1 MTSIVAKGSE
11 KSSSFPSVSVGV
23 HKARC
28 IKVID
33 LGTQKN
39 EYEGNITWKRQV
51 LVIWETPDQTN
62 ETSEPLTISKFYTLS
77 LHEKSNLGI
86 DLTSWRGRAFSET
99 EKKGFDIANLIG
111 QSCTLNVIQ
120 GNKNNKIGS
129 VMPLAKGDKI
139 AEQYHT
145 NVIFDLKDFQNGKK
159 EVFNQLPEG
168 IRNIILRSKE
178 LEGLDQ
184 TDMGDEN
191 NGSTTVGQDPVPF

>member
-1 MTSIVAKGSE
+1 MSIVAKGSE
-11 KSSSFPSVSVGV
+11 KSSSFLSVSVGV

-28 IKVID
+28 VKVID

-99 EKKGFDIANLIG
+99 EKKGFDIVKLVG
-111 QSCTLNVIQ
+111 VPCLLNVIQ
-120 GNKNNKIGS
+120 GNKNNQIGS
-129 VMPLAKGDKI
+129 VMPLPKGDKI

-145 NVIFDLKDFQNGKK
+145 SVIFDLKDFQNGKK

-168 IRNIILRSKE
+168 IRNMILRSRE

-184 TDMGDEN
+184 SDTGDEN
-191 NGSTTVGQDPVPF
+191 NGSNTVGQEPVPF

>member
-111 QSCTLNVIQ
+111 QPCTLNVIQ

-159 EVFNQLPEG
+159 VVFNQLPEG
-168 IRNIILRSKE
+168 IRNIILRSRE

-184 TDMGDEN
+184 SDTGDEN
-191 NGSTTVGQDPVPF
+191 NGSNTVGQEPVPF

>member
-1 MTSIVAKGSE
+1 MTSIMAKGSE

-33 LGTQKN
+33 LGTQQKD
-39 EYEGNITWKRQV
+39 YQGTVSWKHEV
-51 LVIWETPDQTN
+51 MVIFEIPDQISDI
-62 ETSEPLTISKFYTLS
+62 SEPLTISKWYTLS

-86 DLTSWRGRAFSET
+86 DLTSWRGRAFSEI
-99 EKKGFDIANLIG
+99 EKKGFDISKLVG
-111 QSCTLNVIQ
+111 VPCLLNVIQ

-129 VMPLAKGDKI
+129 VMPLLKDKI

-145 NVIFDLKDFQNGKK
+145 SVIFDLKDFQNGKK
-159 EVFNQLPEG
+159 EVFNQLSEG
-168 IRNIILRSKE
+168 IRNIILKSRE

-184 TDMGDEN
+184 SDTGDEN
-191 NGSTTVGQDPVPF
+191 NGSNTVGQEPVPF

>member
-33 LGTQKN
+33 LGTQKKD
-39 EYEGNITWKRQV
+39 YKGTVSWKHEV
-51 LVIWETPDQTN
+51 MVVFETPDQTN
-62 ETSEPLTISKFYTLS
+62 DTSEPLTISKWYNLS

-86 DLTSWRGRAFSET
+86 DLTSWRGRAFSEI
-99 EKKGFDIANLIG
+99 EKKGFDIAKLVG
-111 QSCTLNVIQ
+111 VPCTLNVIQ

-129 VMPLAKGDKI
+129 VMSIKKDDKI

-145 NVIFDLKDFQNGKK
+145 SVIFDLKDFQNGKK

-168 IRNIILRSKE
+168 IRNIILRSRE

-184 TDMGDEN
+184 SDTGDEN
-191 NGSTTVGQDPVPF
+191 NGSNTVGQEPVPF

>member
-1 MTSIVAKGSE
+1 MSIVAKGSE

-28 IKVID
+28 VKVID
-33 LGTQKN
+33 LGTQRN
-39 EYEGNITWKRQV
+39 EYEGNVSYKHQV
-51 LVIWETPDQTN
+51 LVIFETPDQTN
-62 ETSEPLTISKFYTLS
+62 DTSEPLTISKWYNLT

-86 DLTSWRGRAFSET
+86 DLTSWRGRAFSEID
-99 EKKGFDIANLIG
+99 KKGFDISKLAG
-111 QSCTLNVIQ
+111 VPCMLNVIQ

-129 VMPLAKGDKI
+129 VMPLSKGDKI

-145 NVIFDLKDFQNGKK
+145 SVIFDLKEFQNGKK
-159 EVFNQLPEG
+159 EVFNQLSEG

-184 TDMGDEN
+184 SDMGDEN
-191 NGSTTVGQDPVPF
+191 NGSKTVGEEPIPF

>member
-1 MTSIVAKGSE
+1 MSIVAKGGE

-23 HKARC
+23 HKSRC

-39 EYEGNITWKRQV
+39 EFEGNITWKRQI
-51 LVIWETPDQTN
+51 LVIWEVPEQTS

-86 DLTSWRGRAFSET
+86 DLTSWRGRPFSET
-99 EKKGFDIANLIG
+99 EKKGFDISKLIG
-111 QSCTLNVIQ
+111 HTCLLNVIQ

-129 VMPLAKGDKI
+129 IMPLPKGDKI

-145 NVIFDLKDFQNGKK
+145 GVVFDLEKYQKGQK
-159 EVFNQLPEG
+159 EIFNQLSEG

-178 LEGLDQ
+178 LEGLEHKDN
-184 TDMGDEN
+184 GDEN
-191 NGSTTVGQDPVPF
+191 NGSNTVGQEPVPF

>member
-1 MTSIVAKGSE
+1 MSIVAKGGE

-39 EYEGNITWKRQV
+39 EFEGNITWKRQA
-51 LVIWETPDQTN
+51 LVIWEVPEQTN
-62 ETSEPLTISKFYTLS
+62 ETSEPLTISRFYTLS

-86 DLTSWRGRAFSET
+86 DLTSWRGRPFSET
-99 EKKGFDIANLIG
+99 EKKGFDISKLIG
-111 QSCTLNVIQ
+111 HTCLLNVIQ

-129 VMPLAKGDKI
+129 VMPLPKGDKI

-145 NVIFDLKDFQNGKK
+145 SVVFDLEKYQKGQK
-159 EVFNQLPEG
+159 EIFNQLSEG

-178 LEGLDQ
+178 LEGLEHKDN
-184 TDMGDEN
+184 GDDN
-191 NGSTTVGQDPVPF
+191 NGSNTVGQDPVPF

>member
-39 EYEGNITWKRQV
+39 EFEGNITWKRQA
-51 LVIWETPDQTN
+51 LVIWEVPEQTS

-86 DLTSWRGRAFSET
+86 DLTSWRGRPFSET
-99 EKKGFDIANLIG
+99 EKKGFDISKLIG
-111 QSCTLNVIQ
+111 HTCLLNVIQ

-129 VMPLAKGDKI
+129 IMPLPKGDKI

-145 NVIFDLKDFQNGKK
+145 GVVFDLEKYQKGQK
-159 EVFNQLPEG
+159 EIFNQLSEG

-178 LEGLDQ
+178 LEGLEHKDN
-184 TDMGDEN
+184 GDEN
-191 NGSTTVGQDPVPF
+191 NGSTTIGQDPVPF

>member
-1 MTSIVAKGSE
+1 MSIVAKGGE

-39 EYEGNITWKRQV
+39 EFEGNITWKRQA

-62 ETSEPLTISKFYTLS
+62 ETSEPLTISRFYTLS

-86 DLTSWRGRAFSET
+86 DLTSWRGRPFSET
-99 EKKGFDIANLIG
+99 EKKGFDISKLIG
-111 QSCTLNVIQ
+111 HTCLLNVIQ

-129 VMPLAKGDKI
+129 VMPLPKGDKI

-145 NVIFDLKDFQNGKK
+145 SVIFDLKEFQNGNK
-159 EVFNQLPEG
+159 EVFNQLAEG
-168 IRNIILRSKE
+168 IRNMILRSKE

-184 TDMGDEN
+184 SDTGDEN
-191 NGSTTVGQDPVPF
+191 NGSNTVGQEPVPF

>member
-1 MTSIVAKGSE
+1 MSIVAKGGE

-28 IKVID
+28 VKVID

-39 EYEGNITWKRQV
+39 EFEGNITWKRQI
-51 LVIWETPDQTN
+51 LVIWEVPEQTS

-86 DLTSWRGRAFSET
+86 DLTSWRGRPFSET
-99 EKKGFDIANLIG
+99 EKKGFDISKLIG
-111 QSCTLNVIQ
+111 HTCLLNVIQ

-129 VMPLAKGDKI
+129 IMPLPKGDKI

-145 NVIFDLKDFQNGKK
+145 GVVFDLEKYQKGQK
-159 EVFNQLPEG
+159 EVFNQLSEG

-178 LEGLDQ
+178 LEGLEHKDN
-184 TDMGDEN
+184 GDEN
-191 NGSTTVGQDPVPF
+191 NGSNTVGQEPVPF

>member
-1 MTSIVAKGSE
+1 MSIVAKGGE

-39 EYEGNITWKRQV
+39 EFEGNITWKRQA
-51 LVIWETPDQTN
+51 LVIWEVPEQTS

-86 DLTSWRGRAFSET
+86 DLTSWRGRPFSET
-99 EKKGFDIANLIG
+99 EKKGFDISKLIG
-111 QSCTLNVIQ
+111 HTCLLNVIQ

-129 VMPLAKGDKI
+129 IMPLPKGDKI

-145 NVIFDLKDFQNGKK
+145 GVVFDLEKYQKGQK
-159 EVFNQLPEG
+159 EIFNQLSEG

-178 LEGLDQ
+178 LEGLEHKDN
-184 TDMGDEN
+184 GDEN

>member
-77 LHEKSNLGI
+77 LHEKSNLVI

-111 QSCTLNVIQ
+111 QPCTLNVIQ

-168 IRNIILRSKE
+168 IRNIILRSRE

-184 TDMGDEN
+184 SDTGDEN
-191 NGSTTVGQDPVPF
+191 NGSNTVGQEPVPF

>member
-1 MTSIVAKGSE
+1 MSIVAKGGE

-23 HKARC
+23 HKSRC

-39 EYEGNITWKRQV
+39 EFEGNITWKRQA
-51 LVIWETPDQTN
+51 LVIWEVPEQTS

-86 DLTSWRGRAFSET
+86 DLTSWRGRPFSET
-99 EKKGFDIANLIG
+99 EKKGFDISKLIG
-111 QSCTLNVIQ
+111 HTCLLNVIQ

-129 VMPLAKGDKI
+129 IMPLPKGDKI

-145 NVIFDLKDFQNGKK
+145 GVIFDLEKYQKGQK
-159 EVFNQLPEG
+159 EIFNQLSEG

-178 LEGLDQ
+178 LEGLEHKDN
-184 TDMGDEN
+184 GDDN

>member
-1 MTSIVAKGSE
+1 MSIVAKGGE

-23 HKARC
+23 HKSRC

-39 EYEGNITWKRQV
+39 DFEGNITWKRQI
-51 LVIWETPDQTN
+51 LVIWEVPEQTS

-86 DLTSWRGRAFSET
+86 DLTSWRGRPFSET
-99 EKKGFDIANLIG
+99 EKKGFDISKLIG
-111 QSCTLNVIQ
+111 HTCLLNVIQ

-129 VMPLAKGDKI
+129 IMPLPKGDKI

-145 NVIFDLKDFQNGKK
+145 GVVFDLEKYQKGQK
-159 EVFNQLPEG
+159 EIFNQLSEG

-178 LEGLDQ
+178 LEGLEHKDN
-184 TDMGDEN
+184 GDEN

>member
-111 QSCTLNVIQ
+111 QPCTLNVIQ

-129 VMPLAKGDKI
+129 VMPLAKSDKI

-168 IRNIILRSKE
+168 IRNIILRSRE

-184 TDMGDEN
+184 SDTGDEN
-191 NGSTTVGQDPVPF
+191 NGSNTVGQEPVPF

>member
-1 MTSIVAKGSE
+1 MSIVAKGGE

-23 HKARC
+23 HKSRC

-39 EYEGNITWKRQV
+39 DFEGNISWKRQV

-62 ETSEPLTISKFYTLS
+62 ETSEPITISKFYTLS

-86 DLTSWRGRAFSET
+86 DLTSWRGRPFSET
-99 EKKGFDIANLIG
+99 EKKGFDISKLIG
-111 QSCTLNVIQ
+111 HTCLLNVIQ

-129 VMPLAKGDKI
+129 IMPLPKGDKI

-145 NVIFDLKDFQNGKK
+145 GVVFDLEKYQKGQK
-159 EVFNQLPEG
+159 EVFNQLSEG

-178 LEGLDQ
+178 LEGLEHKDN
-184 TDMGDEN
+184 GDEN

>member
-1 MTSIVAKGSE
+1 MSIVAKGGE

-39 EYEGNITWKRQV
+39 EFEGNISWKRQI
-51 LVIWETPDQTN
+51 LVIWEVPEQTS

-86 DLTSWRGRAFSET
+86 DLTSWRGRPFSET
-99 EKKGFDIANLIG
+99 EKKGFDISKLIG
-111 QSCTLNVIQ
+111 HTCLLNVIQ

-129 VMPLAKGDKI
+129 IMPLPKGDKI

-145 NVIFDLKDFQNGKK
+145 GVVFDLEKYQKGQK
-159 EVFNQLPEG
+159 EVFNQLSEG

-178 LEGLDQ
+178 LEGLEHKDN
-184 TDMGDEN
+184 GDEN

>member
-39 EYEGNITWKRQV
+39 EFEGNITWKRQA
-51 LVIWETPDQTN
+51 LVIWETPEQTN
-62 ETSEPLTISKFYTLS
+62 ETSEPLTISRFYTLS

-86 DLTSWRGRAFSET
+86 DLTSWRGRPFSET
-99 EKKGFDIANLIG
+99 EKKGFDISKLIG
-111 QSCTLNVIQ
+111 HTCLLNVIQ

-129 VMPLAKGDKI
+129 VMPLPKGDKI

-145 NVIFDLKDFQNGKK
+145 SVTFSMDDFQKGKK
-159 EVFNQLPEG
+159 ETFNQLSEG

-178 LEGLDQ
+178 LEGLEHKDN
-184 TDMGDEN
+184 GDDN
-191 NGSTTVGQDPVPF
+191 NGSNTVGQEPVPF

>member
-1 MTSIVAKGSE
+1 MSIVAKGGE

-39 EYEGNITWKRQV
+39 EFEGNITWKRQA
-51 LVIWETPDQTN
+51 LVIWEVPDQTN
-62 ETSEPLTISKFYTLS
+62 ETSEPLTISRFYTLS

-86 DLTSWRGRAFSET
+86 DLTSWRGRPFSET
-99 EKKGFDIANLIG
+99 EKKGFDISKLIG
-111 QSCTLNVIQ
+111 HTCLLNVIQ

-129 VMPLAKGDKI
+129 IMPLPKGDKI

-145 NVIFDLKDFQNGKK
+145 GVVFDLEKYQKGQK
-159 EVFNQLPEG
+159 EIFNQLSEG

-178 LEGLDQ
+178 LEGLEHKDN
-184 TDMGDEN
+184 GDEN

>member
-1 MTSIVAKGSE
+1 MSIVAKGGE

-23 HKARC
+23 HKSRC

-39 EYEGNITWKRQV
+39 EFEGNITWKRQI
-51 LVIWETPDQTN
+51 LVIWEVPEQTS

-86 DLTSWRGRAFSET
+86 DLTSWRGRPFSET
-99 EKKGFDIANLIG
+99 EKKGFDISKLIG
-111 QSCTLNVIQ
+111 HTCLLNVIQ

-129 VMPLAKGDKI
+129 IMPLPKGDKI

-145 NVIFDLKDFQNGKK
+145 GVVFDLEKYQKGQK
-159 EVFNQLPEG
+159 EIFNQLSEG

-178 LEGLDQ
+178 LEGLEHKDN
-184 TDMGDEN
+184 GDDN
-191 NGSTTVGQDPVPF
+191 NGSNTVGQDPVPF

>member
-1 MTSIVAKGSE
+1 MSIVAKGGE

-23 HKARC
+23 NKARC

-39 EYEGNITWKRQV
+39 EFEGNITWKRQI
-51 LVIWETPDQTN
+51 LVIWEVPEQTS

-86 DLTSWRGRAFSET
+86 DLTSWRGRPFSET
-99 EKKGFDIANLIG
+99 EKKGFDISKLIG
-111 QSCTLNVIQ
+111 HTCLLNVIQ

-129 VMPLAKGDKI
+129 IMPLPKGDKI

-145 NVIFDLKDFQNGKK
+145 GVVFDLEKYQKGQK
-159 EVFNQLPEG
+159 EIFNQLSEG
-168 IRNIILRSKE
+168 IRKIILGSKE
-178 LEGLDQ
+178 LEGLEHKDN
-184 TDMGDEN
+184 GDEN

>member
-1 MTSIVAKGSE
+1 MSIVAKGGE

-23 HKARC
+23 HKSRC

-39 EYEGNITWKRQV
+39 EFEGNITWKRQI
-51 LVIWETPDQTN
+51 LVIWEVPEQTS

-86 DLTSWRGRAFSET
+86 DLTSWRGRPFSET
-99 EKKGFDIANLIG
+99 EKKGFDISKLIG
-111 QSCTLNVIQ
+111 HTCLLNVIQ

-129 VMPLAKGDKI
+129 IMPLPKGDKI

-145 NVIFDLKDFQNGKK
+145 GVVFDLEKYQKGQK
-159 EVFNQLPEG
+159 EVFNQLSEG

-178 LEGLDQ
+178 LEGLEHKDN
-184 TDMGDEN
+184 GDEN

>member
-111 QSCTLNVIQ
+111 QPCTLNVIQ

-168 IRNIILRSKE
+168 IRNIILRSRE

-184 TDMGDEN
+184 TDLGDEN
-191 NGSTTVGQDPVPF
+191 NGSKNVGEEPIPF

>member
-1 MTSIVAKGSE
+1 MTSIVAKGGE
-11 KSSSFPSVSVGV
+11 KTSSFPSVSVGV

-28 IKVID
+28 VKVID

-39 EYEGNITWKRQV
+39 EFEGNITWKRQA
-51 LVIWETPDQTN
+51 LVIWEVPEQTS
-62 ETSEPLTISKFYTLS
+62 ETSEPLTISRFYTLS

-86 DLTSWRGRAFSET
+86 DLTSWRGRPFSET
-99 EKKGFDIANLIG
+99 EKKGFDISKLIG
-111 QSCTLNVIQ
+111 HTCLLNVIQ

-129 VMPLAKGDKI
+129 IMPLPKGDKI

-145 NVIFDLKDFQNGKK
+145 GVVFDLEKYQKGQK
-159 EVFNQLPEG
+159 EVFNQLSEG

-178 LEGLDQ
+178 LEGLEHKDN
-184 TDMGDEN
+184 GDDN

>member
-1 MTSIVAKGSE
+1 MSIVAKGGE

-39 EYEGNITWKRQV
+39 DFEGNISWKRQV
-51 LVIWETPDQTN
+51 LVIWEVPEQTS

-86 DLTSWRGRAFSET
+86 DLTSWRGRPFSET
-99 EKKGFDIANLIG
+99 EKKGFDISKLIG
-111 QSCTLNVIQ
+111 HTCLLNVIQ

-129 VMPLAKGDKI
+129 IMPLPKGDKI

-145 NVIFDLKDFQNGKK
+145 GVVFDLEKYQKGQK
-159 EVFNQLPEG
+159 EVFNQLSEG

-178 LEGLDQ
+178 LEGLEHKDN
-184 TDMGDEN
+184 GDEN

>member
-39 EYEGNITWKRQV
+39 EFEGNITWKRQI
-51 LVIWETPDQTN
+51 LVIWEVPEQTS

-86 DLTSWRGRAFSET
+86 DLTSWRGRPFSET
-99 EKKGFDIANLIG
+99 EKKGFDISKLIG
-111 QSCTLNVIQ
+111 HTCLLNVIQ

-129 VMPLAKGDKI
+129 IMPLPKGDKI
-139 AEQYHT
+139 AE
-145 NVIFDLKDFQNGKK
+145 
-159 EVFNQLPEG
+159 
-168 IRNIILRSKE
+168 NII
-178 LEGLDQ
+178 Q
-184 TDMGDEN
+184 
-191 NGSTTVGQDPVPF
+191 V

>member
-1 MTSIVAKGSE
+1 MSIVAKGSE

-111 QSCTLNVIQ
+111 QPCTLNVIQ

-129 VMPLAKGDKI
+129 VMPLAKSDKI

-168 IRNIILRSKE
+168 IRNIILRSRE

-184 TDMGDEN
+184 SDTGDEN
-191 NGSTTVGQDPVPF
+191 NGSNTVGQEPVPF

>member
-168 IRNIILRSKE
+168 IRNMILRSRE

-184 TDMGDEN
+184 SDTGDEN
-191 NGSTTVGQDPVPF
+191 NGSNTLGQEPVPF